1 MPFPVPPSP
10 KLLEELEVLVRA
22 HHPLVFFETVEE
34 DRVRTVLEYLADR
47 VGLRLFVWNP
57 STGLNMVG
65 PDGGRPVGTDKPDQA
80 LAFIEQSG
88 LEALFFLP
96 GFPPFEGPVQLGR
109 VKEIYRKFFRHRGLL
124 VFSSPT
130 FELPAEL
137 EPLFTPMELPP
148 ASPEVYHRFVSS
160 ILQEIG
166 KQVPI
171 RVDLSSDDVGLLLSA
186 LHGLTFFDVEK
197 LITRAVI
204 EDGRLDRG
212 DLPKVLDAKRRIVER
227 SGLLE
232 YFPHDHRMAD
242 VAGLTTLK
250 GWLRKRRSSFAEP
263 ARAKA
268 FGLTP
273 PKGLLLLGVQGCG
286 KSLCAKAVAAEWS
299 LPLVR
304 LDPGN
309 LYQKYFG
316 ESERN
321 LRRAIQLAE
330 TLAPCVLWIDEIEKG
345 LGRGDNDGGTSQRVF
360 GTFLAWLQEKKESV
374 FVIATANDISNLPPE
389 LLRKGRFDEIFFV
402 DLPGR
407 ETRARIF
414 EVHLTRRGRDPKSF
428 DLDALAE
435 ATDGFSG
442 AEIEQAVVSA
452 LYTAFEESRD
462 IDTESVLAEVRATHP
477 LSETM
482 REQLQQLRS
491 WALDRAVPAE

>member
-10 KLLEELEVLVRA
+10 ELLQELEVLVRA
-22 HHPLVFFETVEE
+22 HHPLIFFETVEE
-34 DRVRTVLEYLADR
+34 DRVRTVLEYLSDR
-47 VGLRLFVWNP
+47 TGLRLFVWNP
-57 STGLNMVG
+57 TSGLNMLG
-65 PDGGRPVGTDKPDQA
+65 PDGGRPVGTEKPDQA
-80 LAFIEQSG
+80 LAFIEQAN
-88 LEALFFLP
+88 LEALFYLP
-96 GFPPFEGPVQLGR
+96 GFPAFEGAAQVGR
-109 VKEIYRKFFRHRGLL
+109 IKEIYRRYFRHRGQV
-124 VFSSPT
+124 VFASPA
-130 FELPAEL
+130 FELPLEL
-137 EPLFTPMELPP
+137 EPLFTPVQLPP

-166 KQVPI
+166 KQLPI
-171 RVDLSSDDVGLLLSA
+171 RVDLSSDDVGHLLSA

-232 YFPHDHRMAD
+232 YFPHEHRMAD
-242 VAGLTTLK
+242 VAGLGTLK
-250 GWLRKRRSSFAEP
+250 GWLRKRRTAFSEP

-330 TLAPCVLWIDEIEKG
+330 SLAPCVLWIDEIEKG

-374 FVIATANDISNLPPE
+374 FVIATANDISDLPPE

-402 DLPGR
+402 DLPS
-407 ETRARIF
+407 EATRAHIF
-414 EVHLTRRGRDPKSF
+414 EVHLRRRGRDPKNF
-428 DLDALAE
+428 DLAALAE
-435 ATDGFSG
+435 ATEDFSG

-452 LYTAFEESRD
+452 LYSAFEAGGD
-462 IDTESVLAEVRATHP
+462 IDTEAVLVEVRATHP

-482 REQLQQLRS
+482 REQLQKIRS
-491 WALDRAVPAE
+491 WAHDRAVPAE

>member
-1 MPFPVPPSP
+1 MPIPVPPSP
-10 KLLEELEVLVRA
+10 ELIAELEVLVRA
-22 HHPLVFFETVEE
+22 HHPLIFFETVEE

-57 STGLNMVG
+57 STGLAMQG
-65 PDGGRPVGTDKPDQA
+65 PDGGRPVGTEKPDQC
-80 LAFIEQSG
+80 LAFIEQSA
-88 LEALFFLP
+88 LEAIFYLP
-96 GFPPFEGPVQLGR
+96 GFPPFEGAAQHAR
-109 VKEIYRKFFRHRGLL
+109 VKEIYRRYFRHRGQV
-124 VFSSPT
+124 VFSAPSFDLAP
-130 FELPAEL
+130 EL
-137 EPLFTPMELPP
+137 EPLFTPVTLPP
-148 ASPEVYHRFVSS
+148 ATPEIYHRFVSA
-160 ILQEIG
+160 ILQDIG
-166 KQVPI
+166 KQLPI
-171 RVDLSSDDVGLLLSA
+171 RIDLSSDDVTQLLGA

-197 LITRAVI
+197 LITRAVV
-204 EDGRLDRG
+204 EDGRLDRS

-232 YFPHDHRMAD
+232 YFPHEHQLSD
-242 VAGLTTLK
+242 VAGLGSLK
-250 GWLRKRRSSFAEP
+250 AWLRKRRASFAEP

-330 TLAPCVLWIDEIEKG
+330 SLAPCVLWIDEIEKG
-345 LGRGDNDGGTSQRVF
+345 LGRGENDGGTSQRVF

-402 DLPGR
+402 DLPGQQ
-407 ETRARIF
+407 TRARIF
-414 EVHLTRRGRDPKSF
+414 EVHLRRRGRDPKRF
-428 DLDALAE
+428 DVEALAA

-462 IDTESVLAEVRATHP
+462 IDDESILAEVHATHP

-482 REQLQQLRS
+482 REQLQALRS
-491 WALDRAVPAE
+491 WAHDRAVPAE